1 MPIQI
6 NKTAIL
12 IKLMNGASAVNR
24 KSDEFLTGTNGPD
37 NVLTAMP
44 KPSLLNMKLRDIA
57 AVQSSSAVIT
67 ATTGKGEQGS
77 ESWRRW
83 GIGRI

>member
-67 ATTGKGEQGS
+67 ATTGKGERGS

-83 GIGRI
+83 EIGGI